1 MKAHLKLFLFII
13 FMTILNGPV
22 LASEKERKEIREEV
36 QQTLSKL
43 YELQPS
49 AKSAVQNATGYA
61 VFNNVG
67 VKILLAGTGMGKGIA
82 MDNAAGK
89 ETFMKMVE
97 VQAGLGMGIKK
108 FNVIFVFGNSEV
120 LNDFVESGWQ
130 FGGQATAAA
139 KYKEE
144 GDALA
149 GAVSVS
155 PGVWI
160 YQLTD
165 KGLALELTL
174 KGTRYYKDEDLN

>member
-1 MKAHLKLFLFII
+1 MKSHLKLFLFII
-13 FMTILNGPV
+13 FMTILCRPII
-22 LASEKERKEIREEV
+22 ASEKERNEIREEV
-36 QQTLSKL
+36 QETLSRL
-43 YELQPS
+43 YVVQPS
-49 AKSAVQNATGYA
+49 AKSAVQKAAGYA

-67 VKILLAGTGMGKGIA
+67 VKFFVAGTGLGKGIA
-82 MDNAAGK
+82 VDNATDK

-108 FNVIFVFGNSEV
+108 FNVIFVFDNSAA

-139 KYKEE
+139 KYEEE
-144 GDALA
+144 GDALT

-165 KGLALELTL
+165 QGLALELTL
-174 KGTRYYKDEDLN
+174 KGTKYYKDDLN

>member
-1 MKAHLKLFLFII
+1 
-13 FMTILNGPV
+13 
-22 LASEKERKEIREEV
+22 
-36 QQTLSKL
+36 
-43 YELQPS
+43 
-49 AKSAVQNATGYA
+49 
-61 VFNNVG
+61 
-67 VKILLAGTGMGKGIA
+67 